1 MGVRCEF
8 GELFGP
14 AVMRMR
20 VEQGQINP
28 RRRRCIAIG
37 REDMDEVIH
46 AQHLDNSMDHH
57 GGLIDEGYLNFW
69 HVSH

>member
-1 MGVRCEF
+1 
-8 GELFGP
+8 
-14 AVMRMR
+14 MR
-20 VEQGQINP
+20 VEQGQIGP
-28 RRRRCIAIG
+28 RRRRCIASG